1 MSRFR
6 RNSRMNRAFTLME
19 VLLALAVS
27 AIVLSVVSSVFFGA
41 LQLRNRTARAF
52 DDLLPLQH
60 AVTVIRRDLTAL
72 LPPGGTFAGE
82 LQSTPGTTDP
92 TLNLFAG
99 GQPVSPVLHTA
110 SGLVDAFTLFGDV
123 QRVAYYLVDP
133 TNGVTQ
139 GRDLVRVV
147 ARNLLPAT
155 VDQPAS
161 QWLMSGVETVR
172 FQYLDGTVWTENWD
186 STTSSNLPLA
196 VRVQIVPATEPD
208 RENLYFQAPVELVVS
223 LPQGRAQQTQNPG
236 GGL

>member
-1 MSRFR
+1 MSRIR
-6 RNSRMNRAFTLME
+6 RNSTRQQAFTLME

-27 AIVLSVVSSVFFGA
+27 GIVLSVISSVFFGA
-41 LQLRNRTARAF
+41 LQLRNRTARGF
-52 DDLLPLQH
+52 EDVLPLQH
-60 AVTVIRRDLTAL
+60 AVTVIKRDLAAL
-72 LPPGGTFAGE
+72 LPPGGVFAGTLE
-82 LQSTPGTTDP
+82 STPGTADP

-99 GQPVSPVLHTA
+99 GQQVSPVLHTA
-110 SGLVDAFTLFGDV
+110 SGQVDEFTLFGDV

-139 GRDLVRVV
+139 GRDLIRVV
-147 ARNLLPAT
+147 SRNLLPAT

-172 FQYLDGTVWTENWD
+172 FQYLDGTAWAETWD

-196 VRVQIVPATEPD
+196 VRVQIVLASEPD
-208 RENLYFQAPVELVVS
+208 RENLYLQAPVELVVS